1 MSIITYLLI
10 GTIVGF
16 TLESLNNLNPN
27 PTKSST
33 TEKIVSIL
41 IWPVMVLIF
50 LYHFFKSLK

>member
-27 PTKSST
+27 PIESST
-33 TEKIVSIL
+33 TEKIILIL
-41 IWPVMVLIF
+41 IWPVTLLIF

>member
-27 PTKSST
+27 PIKSSII
-33 TEKIVSIL
+33 EQVIL
-41 IWPVMVLIF
+41 IAIWPATLLIF

>member
-1 MSIITYLLI
+1 MSIIIYLLI

-27 PTKSST
+27 PIKSST

-41 IWPVMVLIF
+41 IWPVTVLIF
-50 LYHFFKSLK
+50 LYYFFKSLK